1 MGMFYAAK
9 STLFKL
15 ALEMKLNPTD
25 AEACLWDRLRNSQI
39 LGHRFRRQHPI
50 ANYIVDF
57 YCHKLKLVIEVDGS
71 IHGKPENMEYDIDRD
86 KVMQEFGLTILRFNN
101 DEVLESTDVVIS
113 QIIKI
118 IEANSKTKAV

>member
-1 MGMFYAAK
+1 MGMFYGAK

-71 IHGKPENMEYDIDRD
+71 IHNKPENMVYDSDRD
-86 KVMQEFGLTILRFNN
+86 KVMKELGLTIMRFSNE
-101 DEVLESTDVVIS
+101 DVLESIDDVIC
-113 QIIKI
+113 QIKAIA
-118 IEANSKTKAV
+118 EANPKTL

>member
-1 MGMFYAAK
+1 
-9 STLFKL
+9 
-15 ALEMKLNPTD
+15 
-25 AEACLWDRLRNSQI
+25 
-39 LGHRFRRQHPI
+39 
-50 ANYIVDF
+50 
-57 YCHKLKLVIEVDGS
+57 
-71 IHGKPENMEYDIDRD
+71 MEYDIDRD